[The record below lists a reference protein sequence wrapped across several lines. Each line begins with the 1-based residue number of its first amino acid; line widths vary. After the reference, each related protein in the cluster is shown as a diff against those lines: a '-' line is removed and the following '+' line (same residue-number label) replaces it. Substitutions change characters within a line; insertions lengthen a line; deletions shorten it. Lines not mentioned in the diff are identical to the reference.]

1 MVLPRPRSCPLKNSE
16 IISVSCGNVSFVFF
30 SPVSYPV
37 ISVGEK
43 LLSWSSLG
51 LFVKSAEKK
60 VSRSQRMVLKTQPML
75 SPAQRLQPNAHVLGE
90 KGERGNAPILESSVV
105 VLRKRGRSLGVKW
118 WRIVRRS
125 CSVGP
130 PLASRSMLS
139 NKNKNPV
146 KILEENF
153 KILTT
158 TAWRS
163 EISIGGKKTTNSEE

>member
-1 MVLPRPRSCPLKNSE
+1 
-16 IISVSCGNVSFVFF
+16 
-30 SPVSYPV
+30 
-37 ISVGEK
+37 
-43 LLSWSSLG
+43 
-51 LFVKSAEKK
+51 
-60 VSRSQRMVLKTQPML
+60 MVLKTQPML

-163 EISIGGKKTTNSEE
+163 ENIYRRKKEDKFWRVSTFRLAVILGLTECVFFTDGRCFSSGCPCTCIVCSLFLCKKALCCKFCRKII

>member
-1 MVLPRPRSCPLKNSE
+1 MSLS
-16 IISVSCGNVSFVFF
+16 F
-30 SPVSYPV
+30 SPVSYYPI

-43 LLSWSSLG
+43 LLSRSSLS
-51 LFVKSAEKK
+51 LFVKSAKKK

-130 PLASRSMLS
+130 PLASRFTLW
-139 NKNKNPV
+139 NKNKIPV
-146 KILEENF
+146 KLFQENF
-153 KILTT
+153 KF
-158 TAWRS
+158 
-163 EISIGGKKTTNSEE
+163 